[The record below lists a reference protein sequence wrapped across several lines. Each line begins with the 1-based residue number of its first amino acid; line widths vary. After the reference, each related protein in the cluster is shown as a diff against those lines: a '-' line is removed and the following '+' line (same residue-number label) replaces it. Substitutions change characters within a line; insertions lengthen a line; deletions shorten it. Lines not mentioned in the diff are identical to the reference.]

1 MSENLKILKPQKQQ
15 FYHYKIQL
23 VKVEFILNKC
33 LINYVKLVK
42 NKAYMYM
49 LMEQEFFMHLFKQ
62 K

>member
-15 FYHYKIQL
+15 FYHCKIQL
-23 VKVEFILNKC
+23 VKVEFIHNKC

-42 NKAYMYM
+42 NKVYMFM
-49 LMEQEFFMHLFKQ
+49 LMEQEYFMHLFKQ